1 MNKTKSSNPQSIST
15 TARLTITAM
24 FGALAAL
31 LMLFELPIFFTLPFI
46 KLDFSDVPVILGAY
60 MLGPLWGCVIGIIKI
75 ALNFVLNGTITGG
88 IGELANLMFTLAYVL
103 PASLIYR
110 VKRTKGGAV
119 VSLISATVVASVIA
133 VILDWFVVFP
143 VYMKVFGLDMPTL
156 LAMSTENNP
165 LVKNAGSLMW
175 FSVFPANL
183 LKYACASVITFFVYS
198 PIRKL
203 INSVTHK

>member
-60 MLGPLWGCVIGIIKI
+60 MLGPLWGCVIGVIKI

-110 VKRTKGGAV
+110 IKRTKGGAV
-119 VSLISATVVASVIA
+119 VSLISATIVASVIA

-198 PIRKL
+198 PLRKL

>member
-15 TARLTITAM
+15 TARSTITAM